1 LRGVKSHDELGA
13 HIGDLRNERT
23 NEGTQW
29 IGATP
34 AKKFESWRKKVDERV
49 SRSDSW
55 NELGWFGRVVPVLGG
70 TPSWNEL
77 GCDRL
82 VFREGVVVIEKSVR
96 ARGDLTRAL
105 EVRKSN
111 P

>member
-1 LRGVKSHDELGA
+1 LRGVKSDDELGV

-34 AKKFESWRKKVDERV
+34 SKKLESWRKKVDESV

-55 NELGWFGRVVPVLGG
+55 NELEWFGRVVPVLGG

-77 GCDRL
+77 G
-82 VFREGVVVIEKSVR
+82 FREGVVVIEKSVR

-105 EVRKSN
+105 EVRKSR